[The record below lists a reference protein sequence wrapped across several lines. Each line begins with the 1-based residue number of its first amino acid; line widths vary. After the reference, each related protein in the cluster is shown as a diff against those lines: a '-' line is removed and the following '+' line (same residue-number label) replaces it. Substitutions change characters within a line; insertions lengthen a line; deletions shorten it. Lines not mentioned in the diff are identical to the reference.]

1 MENYFTGTRVSLRP
15 FREGDSTHIY
25 QALLDPEFRK
35 LTGTQTFFT
44 EDSLEKAY
52 KNFAGD
58 KSRIDLVITD
68 KETGAAIGDLALTE
82 IDYINKNASLR
93 IALYKKEHYGK
104 GLGTEA
110 ISLLLHYAFEVLSLY
125 RVYLNVYEYNSR
137 AIRAYEKL
145 GFVKEG
151 AFRGELLWNGVY
163 YDNLIMGILRHEF
176 RPMSTNREG
185 N

>member
-1 MENYFTGTRVSLRP
+1 MENYFTGPRVILRP
-15 FREGDSTHIY
+15 FKEGDSIHIY
-25 QALLDPEFRK
+25 HALLDPEFRK

-44 EDSLEKAY
+44 EDALEKAL
-52 KNFAGD
+52 KSFAED

-68 KETGAAIGDLALTE
+68 KETGSQIGDLALTE

-110 ISLLLHYAFEVLSLY
+110 MSLLLQYAFEVLSLY
-125 RVYLNVYEYNSR
+125 RVYLNVYEFNSR

-145 GFVKEG
+145 GFAREG
-151 AFRGELLWNGVY
+151 AFRGELLWNGVH

-176 RPMSTNREG
+176 SPKRTNGEG

>member
-15 FREGDSTHIY
+15 FREGDSTNIY
-25 QALLDPEFRK
+25 HALLDPEFRK

-52 KNFAGD
+52 KNFDGD

-68 KETGAAIGDLALTE
+68 ETGAAIGDLALTE

-110 ISLLLHYAFEVLSLY
+110 ISLLLQYAFEVLSLY

-151 AFRGELLWNGVY
+151 IFRGELLWNGVY

-176 RPMSTNREG
+176 TNREG
-185 N
+185 I